1 MTSRVL
7 TVSSIEKAPVKEK
20 QYLLPDF
27 DGLYLRVY
35 PTGKKTWI
43 IRSFIGGR
51 EKQITIGQYPQMSI
65 QEARLYRDNYKAHQK
80 YGGTDGN
87 KVKLKDVYED
97 WFKNVIVPT
106 ITEKSAHN
114 IALRFS
120 YAAELHEMN
129 TADIRRDDVI
139 RTLNRIA
146 KGKGKDTVRRVA
158 ETLRRL
164 FNFAMD
170 QEMIT
175 VNPAMRLETN
185 VPALIQWKQGH
196 FVAALNR
203 NEIKALLDAID
214 AVNSTTVR
222 YALKM
227 IAYTFVRTSELR
239 LATWSE
245 INEQEKIWI
254 VPAAHTKLRRDQIV
268 PLSDQCLRILDEMK
282 KRTFNTRSRIIFQA
296 TRGSSPELA
305 RTTLLTALRTS
316 MAQNAPKDAPHGVTI
331 HGFRATASTLLH
343 EAEFDHFVIERQL
356 AHVDKNSVSA
366 AYNRAEYIGARRKM
380 MQWYADALDA
390 IQDGRPLPEKP

>member
-35 PTGKKTWI
+35 PTGKKTWV
-43 IRSFIGGR
+43 IRSFIGGK

-80 YGGTDGN
+80 YGGKDGN

-120 YAAELHEMN
+120 YASELHEMS

-164 FNFAMD
+164 FNYAID

-185 VPALIQWKQGH
+185 VPALMQWKQGH

-203 NEIKALLDAID
+203 AEIKALLDAID

-282 KRTFNTRSRIIFQA
+282 KRTYNTRSRIIFQA
-296 TRGSSPELA
+296 TRGRSPELA

-390 IQDGRPLPEKP
+390 IQAGRPLPEKP